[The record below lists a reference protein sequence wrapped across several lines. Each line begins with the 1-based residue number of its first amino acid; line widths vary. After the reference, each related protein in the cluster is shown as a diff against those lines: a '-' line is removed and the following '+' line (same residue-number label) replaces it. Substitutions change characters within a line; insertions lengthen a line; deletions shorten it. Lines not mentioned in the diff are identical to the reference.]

1 MDGQLGC
8 QVNLCLTIKV
18 LNQPTQR
25 LKIQINIISIIEGL
39 NQSALNN

>member
-1 MDGQLGC
+1 M
-8 QVNLCLTIKV
+8 NLFLTIKG

>member
-1 MDGQLGC
+1 M
-8 QVNLCLTIKV
+8 NLILTFKG